1 MKTTL
6 IILRHEF
13 LGLITRKA
21 FWFGIIGVPILTG
34 LMIAIIIGASGVAT
48 VAAIETREQTG
59 TAPLGVVDATGKV
72 GRALPDGGW
81 RAYPSESSAAAA
93 LNRGDIT
100 LYFVVPAD
108 YVTSGAVR
116 VVAPQFSLIDS
127 ASTADRFSAI
137 LKDAYVAD
145 AELLKRLAKP
155 VVLTARTDASP
166 ARNGRGPTSVD
177 ASGFSPLAIGAA
189 MMLMTTLLTASSF
202 MMQTITTEKENR
214 VIEVLMSS
222 ASPIQLLAGKILGL
236 GLVGFAQ
243 LALWLFST
251 LSALN
256 LARSVP
262 FVSTLLG
269 SITPAT
275 ITWLAVYFV
284 LAYFI
289 YASLMGGLG
298 ALMPGSREAAQYT
311 FFVIVPVLIPV
322 YINQAIMSQPNGG
335 IAVFL
340 SMFPLTAPTAM
351 VMRMTLTAVPD
362 WQLVLTAVGM
372 SITAVLA
379 LFASARVF
387 RAQTLLAGSKPTIR
401 QVFQALRG

>member
-13 LGLITRKA
+13 IGLITRKA

-34 LMIAIIIGASGVAT
+34 VIIAIVFATSGIAT
-48 VAAIETREQTG
+48 VAAVESREQTLG
-59 TAPLGVVDATGKV
+59 RPLGVVDATGRV
-72 GRALPDGGW
+72 GPALPDGGW
-81 RAYPSESSAAAA
+81 RAFPSESAAAA
-93 LNRGDIT
+93 ALARGDVT

-108 YVTSGAVR
+108 YALTGAVR
-116 VVAPQFSLIDS
+116 VVAPQFSLLDTS
-127 ASTADRFSAI
+127 STTERFSAI
-137 LKDAYVAD
+137 LKDAYIAD
-145 AELLKRLAKP
+145 TELAKRLAKP
-155 VVLTARTDASP
+155 VIVAGRADAAP
-166 ARNGRGPTSVD
+166 ARNGSRQTGLD

-189 MMLMTTLLTASSF
+189 IMLMTTLLTASSF

-222 ASPIQLLAGKILGL
+222 ASPLQLLAGKILGL

-243 LALWLFST
+243 LALWLFSA

-262 FVSTLLG
+262 YVSTLLG

-311 FFVIVPVLIPV
+311 FFVIAPILIPV
-322 YINQAIMSQPNGG
+322 YINQAIMSQPNSG

-372 SITAVLA
+372 AVTAVLA

-387 RAQTLLAGSKPTIR
+387 RAQTLLAGSKPTVR
-401 QVFQALRG
+401 QVLQALRG